1 MATGLK
7 DIARAAKVSCS
18 TVSRALSGS
27 PLVNP
32 ETAARIKR
40 IAEASNYTV
49 SALGRGLVTGKSNTI
64 GVVVTTIADPFVG
77 EVVSGVEEIANQNGF
92 TVILACSQ
100 ANPEREMAVVRSFEA
115 RRVEGILVAASR
127 VGAMYLP
134 MMSARSVPIVL
145 LNDFHPGRFTH
156 SVMIDNVGAAREATA
171 HLIKLGHRR
180 IAYLGD
186 EFGMKSDADRMAG
199 YRKALEEAGIA
210 CDPRL
215 VAQGNGK
222 PEGGQRAMRALLAL
236 KPRPTAVFC
245 YNDMSALG
253 ALRAAGA
260 RRVQV
265 PRDLS
270 IVGFDDLFVASYVNP
285 PLTTIRQPM
294 RSMGQQA
301 MKVLLKLLKG
311 EKADAAIT
319 VKGRLIVRSSTAPP
333 AV

>member
-7 DIARAAKVSCS
+7 DIARAANVSCS

-77 EVVSGVEEIANQNGF
+77 EVVSGVEEVANQHGF

-100 ANPEREMAVVRSFEA
+100 ANPEREVAVVRSFEA

-127 VGAMYLP
+127 VGALYLP
-134 MMSARSVPIVL
+134 AMSARSVPIVL
-145 LNDFHPGRFTH
+145 LNDFNPGRFAH
-156 SVMIDNVGAAREATA
+156 SVMIDNVAAARAATE
-171 HLIKLGHRR
+171 HLIQIGHRR

-186 EFGMKSDADRMAG
+186 QFGMKSDADRMAG
-199 YRKALEEAGIA
+199 YRLALDAAGLEFRR
-210 CDPRL
+210 DL
-215 VAQGNGK
+215 VGQGDGK
-222 PEGGQRAMRALLAL
+222 PEEGQRVMRQLLSQRD
-236 KPRPTAVFC
+236 RPTAVFC
-245 YNDMSALG
+245 YNDMTAIG
-253 ALRAAGA
+253 ALRAATT
-260 RRVQV
+260 RRLRV
-265 PRDLS
+265 PEDLS

-301 MKVLLKLLKG
+301 MKVLMRLLNGQKTD
-311 EKADAAIT
+311 EVIS

-333 AV
+333 PE

>member
-1 MATGLK
+1 
-7 DIARAAKVSCS
+7 
-18 TVSRALSGS
+18 
-27 PLVNP
+27 
-32 ETAARIKR
+32 
-40 IAEASNYTV
+40 
-49 SALGRGLVTGKSNTI
+49 
-64 GVVVTTIADPFVG
+64 
-77 EVVSGVEEIANQNGF
+77 
-92 TVILACSQ
+92 
-100 ANPEREMAVVRSFEA
+100 
-115 RRVEGILVAASR
+115 
-127 VGAMYLP
+127 
-134 MMSARSVPIVL
+134 
-145 LNDFHPGRFTH
+145 
-156 SVMIDNVGAAREATA
+156 
-171 HLIKLGHRR
+171 
-180 IAYLGD
+180 
-186 EFGMKSDADRMAG
+186 
-199 YRKALEEAGIA
+199 
-210 CDPRL
+210 
-215 VAQGNGK
+215 
-222 PEGGQRAMRALLAL
+222 
-236 KPRPTAVFC
+236 VFC